1 LGLGNDILSDD
12 AVGPKLVWE
21 LEKRRDEGRKHEGRG
36 TKTRKHEAQ
45 SDVDRGSLI
54 VDRNMQ
60 CPIHDSRSTIHDFK
74 TAALGGLEL
83 MEMIQGYDQVVIID
97 AIKTPHGVPGT
108 VYELKPE
115 DFKNALHINNLHDTS
130 FLQALELGKRL
141 GLNLPKQIDIIAV
154 EIVEDLLFSNDF
166 SPKVQQKWPE
176 IVTEVEGLVSEKIL
190 MI

>member
-1 LGLGNDILSDD
+1 MGLGNDILSDD

-36 TKTRKHEAQ
+36 TKTRTHEEL
-45 SDVDRGSLI
+45 SGVGRGSLI

-60 CPIHDSRSTIHDFK
+60 CPIHDFK